1 MIQSKSV
8 THKKLNHFPVMKI
21 LKDIFRQWLPIAAVT
36 TALCGLVYVA
46 VQQVLRHSANDPQ
59 IQMAED
65 AAQALARDGTIETV
79 LPAAKIEIAQSLA
92 PFLTIFNTAGEP
104 LASSGV
110 LHGEPLHLPPG
121 VFNYVRQHG
130 EERVTWQP
138 ERGVRMASV
147 VVRFDGA
154 KPGYVL
160 AGRSL
165 REVEKR
171 EAQVGFQAGVA
182 WLFIVGASLVLVA
195 LGRISVAWEM
205 KGDRATA
212 RTG

>member
-1 MIQSKSV
+1 
-8 THKKLNHFPVMKI
+8 MKI

-36 TALCGLVYVA
+36 TVLCGLVYVA

-65 AAQALARDGTIETV
+65 AAGALASGATVETV
-79 LPAAKIEIAQSLA
+79 LPPAKVEIAQSLA
-92 PFLTIFNTAGEP
+92 PFLAVFNTAGEP
-104 LASSGV
+104 LASSGF
-110 LHGEPLHLPPG
+110 LHGKPLHLPPG
-121 VFNYVRQHG
+121 VLKYVREHG

-147 VVRFDGA
+147 VVNFEGP

-171 EAQVGFQAGVA
+171 EA
-182 WLFIVGASLVLVA
+182 
-195 LGRISVAWEM
+195 
-205 KGDRATA
+205 
-212 RTG
+212 